1 MSDPVP
7 SLACMVIDCDSC
19 QMAGLAC
26 HDCVVTVLLGTPE
39 VRQCH
44 GQAQHFSGDPS
55 PEPVGEPV
63 HLTDD
68 HARAIEVLAAGGL
81 VPPLRLQRRA
91 V

>member
-7 SLACMVIDCDSC
+7 SLARMVIDCDSC

-44 GQAQHFSGDPS
+44 GQAHELSGEPS
-55 PEPVGEPV
+55 PEAADEPV
-63 HLTDD
+63 HLADD

>member
-1 MSDPVP
+1 VSDPVP
-7 SLACMVIDCDSC
+7 SLARMVIDCDSC

-39 VRQCH
+39 VRQ
-44 GQAQHFSGDPS
+44 GYEEAPEQAGGESC
-55 PEPVGEPV
+55 ETIGEPV
-63 HLTDD
+63 HLADD